1 MTARYDFASDNTAPA
16 TPEALD
22 GFVRANSGFA
32 SGYGTDHVTARAADL
47 IRELLD
53 ADCEVRFVASGTN
66 QVELSVTRI
75 DAGALLGHLVP
86 RLQSTALDL
95 MVAEGDKVGAYLLFL
110 GRNHIREM
118 GQLKPHG
125 KDLRLSLFCLL
136 TIKDGK
142 IIEKRAHFDSLDAQ
156 AQLAA

>member
-1 MTARYDFASDNTAPA
+1 MSVEQNKALVRAFYEAIDRGDFA
-16 TPEALD
+16 ALD
-22 GFVRANSGFA
+22 DLCHEDFVFYSQVDTPKPGVAGFVNSEK
-32 SGYGTDHVTARAADL
+32 AAF
-47 IRELLD
+47 D
-53 ADCEVRFVASGTN
+53 AFESVRFPL
-66 QVELSVTRI
+66 E
-75 DAGALLGHLVP
+75 
-86 RLQSTALDL
+86 L